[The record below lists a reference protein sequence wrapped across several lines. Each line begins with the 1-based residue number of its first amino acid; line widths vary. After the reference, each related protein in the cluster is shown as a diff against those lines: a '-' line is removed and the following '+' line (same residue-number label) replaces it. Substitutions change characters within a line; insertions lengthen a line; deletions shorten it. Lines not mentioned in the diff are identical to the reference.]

1 MPRLDPVSMNVKG
14 VTDLVRSGLNKTS
27 GAPDGSQEGI
37 IGEQVDEL
45 ELKLNDADLLALA
58 NTTEAKYAPYE
69 GKVKPRQE
77 QNKIFYLGRQSQGD
91 ASVASEPMAANLLFE
106 AEETFLP
113 AALSKNPE
121 PVVWSDDST
130 EGEQQAK
137 DVKTMLQYHADVLVL
152 RRKLNRM
159 TRQWGVNFLGVLK
172 HGLDADTG
180 DIKLETRDAKVFV
193 FDPDATIDEYGDYR
207 GGLLGERCRSTAGK
221 LAEMF
226 PKHAAFITVMC
237 DGAMGTPVQ
246 YTEWWSDR
254 YTFVTFKNRVLDKA
268 KNPHFNYQK
277 SVKEIDEDGA
287 VVDRLE
293 EPSNH
298 FAKPKMPYT
307 FLSVFS
313 FGEHPH
319 DDTGLIE
326 QNIPQ
331 QRQIS
336 KRTTQIDTNL
346 DRSNNSIGLSGQNFN
361 EETGKQAATALREGR
376 PIIIPTGGPVKDAI
390 ARFDAQGFPAAV
402 FSQLE
407 NTKNDLRSIFGVQG
421 ISAQQPDEDQT
432 ARGMI
437 LNQQYD
443 TTRIGGGIGDALE
456 QVADNVFNW
465 WAQLY
470 KVHYDVDHYA
480 MILGQMRATQYVTFS
495 ARDLTRRMVISVAPN
510 SMKPKDEVTE
520 MNLAQALYDKGVL
533 DPKTL
538 LTILDFPDPQKTA
551 EQAVLWKLDPMLYAQ
566 LNFPEMFKLIQ
577 QKQMDAA
584 AALLANP
591 GDGVPPEDTT
601 EPPPP
606 EGISAPPANSGLDQV
621 PIPAL

>member
-1 MPRLDPVSMNVKG
+1 MPSRDPIAMNVKG

-27 GAPDGSQEGI
+27 GQPGSQEEGI
-37 IGEQVDEL
+37 TGDQISEL
-45 ELKLNDADLLALA
+45 DLKLDEAELLDLAA
-58 NTTEAKYAPYE
+58 AAEAKYAPYE
-69 GKVKPRQE
+69 SKIKPRQE
-77 QNKIFYLGRQSQGD
+77 QNKVFVLGKQNQGD
-91 ASVASEPMAANLLFE
+91 PSVADSPMAANMLFE
-106 AEETFLP
+106 AMETFLP

-121 PVVWSDDST
+121 PVVWSDDSA
-130 EGEQQAK
+130 EGENIAK
-137 DVKTMLQYHADVLVL
+137 NVKTMLQYHADVLVL

-172 HGLDADTG
+172 HGLDPEIG
-180 DIKLETRDAKVFV
+180 DIKLETRDAKSFV
-193 FDPDATIDEYGDYR
+193 FDPDGTIDEYGDYR
-207 GGLLGERCRSTAGK
+207 GGILGERVKTTAGK
-221 LAEMF
+221 LIKMF
-226 PKHAAFITVMC
+226 PKHAAYITVMC
-237 DGAMGTPVQ
+237 DGMMGTPVT
-246 YTEWWSDR
+246 YTDWWTDSF
-254 YTFVTFKNRVLDKA
+254 TFTTFKNRVLDKS

-277 SVKEIDEDGA
+277 TVKEIDEDGA
-287 VVDRLE
+287 IVDRVE
-293 EPSNH
+293 EPWNH
-298 FAKPKMPYT
+298 FARPKAPYT

-313 FGEHPH
+313 MGEHPH

-336 KRTTQIDTNL
+336 KRTSQIDVNL
-346 DRSNNSIGLSGQNFN
+346 DRSNNSIGLSGANFN
-361 EETGKQAATALREGR
+361 EETGKQATNALREGR

-390 ARFDAQGFPAAV
+390 ARFDAQGYPAAV
-402 FSQLE
+402 FTQLE
-407 NTKNDLRSIFGVQG
+407 TTKNDLRSIFGVQG
-421 ISAQQPDEDQT
+421 ITAQQPDEDQT

-465 WAQLY
+465 WVQLY
-470 KVHYDVDHYA
+470 CVYYDVDHYA
-480 MILGQMRATQYVTFS
+480 AILGQMKATEYITFS
-495 ARDLTRRMVISVAPN
+495 KKDLNRRLVVSVAPN

-520 MNLAQALYDKGVL
+520 MNLAQALYDKGVM

-551 EQAVLWKLDPMLYAQ
+551 EQAVLWKLDPMLYAE
-566 LNFPEMFKLIQ
+566 LNFPEMFAKLQ
-577 QKQMDAA
+577 AKAA
-584 AALLANP
+584 ATAM
-591 GDGVPPEDTT
+591 VPPGGGGAPPEETNG

-606 EGISAPPANSGLDQV
+606 GGTAADPANSGLDQV